1 MKKWKWKK
9 YVYWAMIAVIS
20 YVCFA
25 PVGGGGSAA
34 AEGGGVSAEGA
45 IGGVR
50 KRTSFYNLIENRTNP
65 SVAWNRE
72 NVRTVMTSLDALLR
86 STPYDVLCMHHL
98 DIIAPFQACSLF
110 NRRANQIYFML
121 NPKIVGKSEEELHT
135 LEHSI
140 CYKRTQTRNR
150 AKDVMVQWLRPDN
163 TVMYALFESVAI
175 QLAIDEFQC
184 SEESSSRLIDS

>member
-9 YVYWAMIAVIS
+9 YVYWAMIVVLS
-20 YVCFA
+20 YAFFA
-25 PVGGGGSAA
+25 PVSPFSAPGEAGGG
-34 AEGGGVSAEGA
+34 GA

-175 QLAIDEFQC
+175 QLALDEFQC
-184 SEESSSRLIDS
+184 SEESTKRLIDS

>member
-9 YVYWAMIAVIS
+9 YVYWAMIVVLS
-20 YVCFA
+20 YAFFA
-25 PVGGGGSAA
+25 PVSPAS
-34 AEGGGVSAEGA
+34 GGGVSAEGA
-45 IGGVR
+45 FGNVR

-175 QLAIDEFQC
+175 QLALDEFQC
-184 SEESSSRLIDS
+184 SEESTKRLIDS